1 MLCPVFE
8 VCNVTLTLE
17 LDGQTDMSIGYAV
30 SKLKTFEYVN
40 FTSFS
45 DVFNSYVYLGPSP
58 LNVIQ
63 IWLQYTMFHMS
74 QKEQQKV
81 RCFCDILILKFV
93 QKDKIKAICKECSQ
107 E

>member
-40 FTSFS
+40 
-45 DVFNSYVYLGPSP
+45 L
-58 LNVIQ
+58 
-63 IWLQYTMFHMS
+63 
-74 QKEQQKV
+74 
-81 RCFCDILILKFV
+81 
-93 QKDKIKAICKECSQ
+93 A
-107 E
+107 